1 MNENQ
6 LKTDKELD
14 NSIAFI
20 CEGLQI
26 NAASDDLLDR
36 FSYYFDLY
44 CNYFSLVL
52 NEWYDLRIAVSYA
65 EIYLLQQPSFAQ
77 LVVSPNDYMRYIDVL
92 EGIVTIYQRC
102 AQRRMETKKN
112 FYE

>member
-1 MNENQ
+1 MDN
-6 LKTDKELD
+6 KSIKVDKELD

-26 NAASDDLLDR
+26 NAAADDLLDR

-52 NEWYDLRIAVSYA
+52 DEWYDLQIAVSNA

-77 LVVSPNDYMRYIDVL
+77 LVVTPNDYMRYIFIID
-92 EGIVTIYQRC
+92 GIVIKYLRIGQMK
-102 AQRRMETKKN
+102 METKK
-112 FYE
+112 

>member
-1 MNENQ
+1 MDN
-6 LKTDKELD
+6 KSIKVDKELD

-26 NAASDDLLDR
+26 NAEAADLLDR

-52 NEWYDLRIAVSYA
+52 DEWYDLQIAVSNA

-77 LVVSPNDYMRYIDVL
+77 LVVTPNDYMRYIFIID
-92 EGIVTIYQRC
+92 GIVLKYLRIGQMK
-102 AQRRMETKKN
+102 METKK
-112 FYE
+112 

>member
-1 MNENQ
+1 MGENQ
-6 LKTDKELD
+6 LKTDKELV

-26 NAASDDLLDR
+26 NAAADDLLDR

-52 NEWYDLRIAVSYA
+52 NEWYDLQIAVSNA

-77 LVVSPNDYMRYIDVL
+77 LVVTPNDYMRYIFIID
-92 EGIVTIYQRC
+92 GIVLKYLRIGQKK
-102 AQRRMETKKN
+102 METKN
-112 FYE
+112 

>member
-1 MNENQ
+1 MDVNQ

-26 NAASDDLLDR
+26 NAAADDLLDR

-52 NEWYDLRIAVSYA
+52 DEWYDLQIAVSNA

-77 LVVSPNDYMRYIDVL
+77 LVVTPNDYMRYIFIID
-92 EGIVTIYQRC
+92 GIVIKYLRIGQMK
-102 AQRRMETKKN
+102 METKK
-112 FYE
+112 

>member
-1 MNENQ
+1 MDVNQ
-6 LKTDKELD
+6 LKNNKELD

-26 NAASDDLLDR
+26 NAASADLLDR

-52 NEWYDLRIAVSYA
+52 NEWYDLQIAVSNA

-77 LVVSPNDYMRYIDVL
+77 LVVTPNDYMRYIFIID
-92 EGIVTIYQRC
+92 GIVLKYLRIGQKK
-102 AQRRMETKKN
+102 METKK
-112 FYE
+112 